1 MDLDLL
7 KKLEVKIMAFVNQQ
21 GMSISFDCSELIK
34 ELKADIEEFGENKIV
49 AVWCKNISGIIIYT
63 NYDFIDKQ
71 LITEDELNDGEYIQE
86 MTMSTLLSLFEKQ
99 NEIL

>member
-1 MDLDLL
+1 M
-7 KKLEVKIMAFVNQQ
+7 IM
-21 GMSISFDCSELIK
+21 K
-34 ELKADIEEFGENKIV
+34 
-49 AVWCKNISGIIIYT
+49 YT

-99 NEIL
+99 NEILQ